1 LAIILVNL
9 FLILKKFTF
18 AGMVSVNNLSLYFGG
33 QDIFKNISFMV
44 NKGDKIGLTGKNGAG
59 KSTLLKILAK
69 DLTPNNGNVSVP
81 NGIVVGFLR
90 QDLEFEDGRTV
101 LEEAQTSFE
110 FLNDVEVRMNEAN
123 KQLTERTD
131 YESDAYLDIINEF
144 NVLEERFRMAGGHD
158 TAAEISQVLSG
169 LGFSQ
174 YDFERQTTEF
184 SGGWRMR
191 IELAKILLMKP
202 ELLLLDEPTNHLDIE
217 SIMWLER
224 WLKNYSGAV
233 VLVSHDRLF
242 LDASTNRTIEVAF
255 SKINDYK
262 ASYTKYLTLRE
273 DRVEKQIQAKKNQDK
288 YIEET
293 KLLINKF
300 RAKKNKASFAQ
311 SLIKKLDKLEII
323 QVEQEDIARM
333 QFRFPPA
340 PHSGKMSLEV
350 KNASKSYGD
359 LNVLKNINLEI
370 VRGDKLAFVGKNGE
384 GKSTLAKMIVK
395 ELDFNGEIQLGHQ
408 VKMGYYAQNQAEFL
422 DENLTVLET
431 IEHAA
436 TEDTAGRVRSIL
448 GSFLFSNDEVK
459 KKVKVL
465 SGGERAR
472 VALCKLL
479 LDPYN
484 LLVMDEP
491 TNHLD
496 ITSKELL
503 KKALN
508 NYDGSLIVVSH
519 DREFLQGLTEKV
531 YEFKNQNIKEYF
543 GDIDTFLS
551 EKDLENFK
559 ELESSQ
565 KDQKKIKQDKT
576 GEQFSYSEQ
585 KNKQKKLKKLKNR
598 ISKLE
603 KQIEI
608 LDKSQKSIDLELAI
622 PEKFTELSKKD
633 NFFVDYEHNQQKLKE
648 LEAEWEQA
656 AEQLEAI
663 K

>member
-1 LAIILVNL
+1 
-9 FLILKKFTF
+9 
-18 AGMVSVNNLSLYFGG
+18 
-33 QDIFKNISFMV
+33 MV

-59 KSTLLKILAK
+59 KSTLLKVLAK
-69 DLTPNNGNVSVP
+69 DLTPNKGNVSVP
-81 NGIVVGFLR
+81 NGLIVGFLR

-101 LEEAQTSFE
+101 LEEAQTAFE
-110 FLNDVEVRMNEAN
+110 FLNDVEARMNEAN

-131 YESDAYLDIINEF
+131 YESEAYLDIINEF
-144 NVLEERFRMAGGHD
+144 NELEERFRMAGGND
-158 TAAEISQVLSG
+158 TAAEINQVLSG
-169 LGFSQ
+169 LGFTQ

-202 ELLLLDEPTNHLDIE
+202 DLLLLDEPTNHLDIE

-224 WLKNYSGAV
+224 WLKNYSGAI

-242 LDASTNRTIEVAF
+242 LDAATNRTIEVAF

-273 DRVEKQIQAKKNQDK
+273 DRVLKQIQAKKNQDK
-288 YIEET
+288 FIEET
-293 KLLINKF
+293 KVLINKF
-300 RAKKNKASFAQ
+300 RAKKNKAAFAQ
-311 SLIKKLDKLEII
+311 TLIKKLERLEII
-323 QVEQEDIARM
+323 QVEQEDVARM

-340 PHSGKMSLEV
+340 PHSGKISLKIYE
-350 KNASKSYGD
+350 ASKSFDD
-359 LNVLKNINLEI
+359 LKVLDKVNLEI
-370 VRGDKLAFVGKNGE
+370 VKGDKIAFVGKNGE
-384 GKSTLAKMIVK
+384 GKSTLAKMIVN
-395 ELDFNGEIQLGHQ
+395 ELEFDGKIELGHQ

-431 IEHAA
+431 IEQAA
-436 TEDTAGRVRSIL
+436 TEDTSGRVRSIL

-479 LDPYN
+479 LEPYN
-484 LLVMDEP
+484 LLIMDEP

-503 KKALN
+503 KKALAK
-508 NYDGSLIVVSH
+508 YDGSLIVVSH

-531 YEFKNQNIKEYF
+531 YEFKNQNIKEYI
-543 GDIDTFLS
+543 GDIDTFLE

-559 ELESSQ
+559 QLESSQ
-565 KDQKKIKQDKT
+565 KEQKNTKQDKSDVQLSYAEQKAHQKKIK
-576 GEQFSYSEQ
+576 
-585 KNKQKKLKKLKNR
+585 KLQNR
-598 ISKLE
+598 VSKLE
-603 KQIEI
+603 KEIET
-608 LDKSQKSIDLELAI
+608 LDKFQKQIDADLAI
-622 PEKFTELSKKD
+622 PEKFTELSQKD
-633 NFFVDYEHNQQKLKE
+633 GFFAEYEKNQQKLQE
-648 LEAEWEQA
+648 LEAEWELA
-656 AEQLEAI
+656 AVQLEAI

>member
-1 LAIILVNL
+1 
-9 FLILKKFTF
+9 
-18 AGMVSVNNLSLYFGG
+18 MVSVNNLSLYFGG

-59 KSTLLKILAK
+59 KSTLLKVLAK

-110 FLNDVEVRMNEAN
+110 FLNDVEIRMNEAN

-262 ASYTKYLTLRE
+262 ASYTKYLTLRM

-293 KLLINKF
+293 KILINKF

-323 QVEQEDIARM
+323 QVEQEDVARM

-359 LNVLKNINLEI
+359 LNVLDKINLEI

-395 ELDFNGEIQLGHQ
+395 ELDFTGEIQLGHQ

-431 IEHAA
+431 IEQAA

-479 LDPYN
+479 LEPYN

-519 DREFLQGLTEKV
+519 DREFLQGLTQKV
-531 YEFKNQNIKEYF
+531 YEFKNQNIKEYV

-565 KDQKKIKQDKT
+565 KEQKKTKQNKSDDQLSYADQK
-576 GEQFSYSEQ
+576 
-585 KNKQKKLKKLKNR
+585 
-598 ISKLE
+598 
-603 KQIEI
+603 
-608 LDKSQKSIDLELAI
+608 
-622 PEKFTELSKKD
+622 
-633 NFFVDYEHNQQKLKE
+633 NQQK
-648 LEAEWEQA
+648 
-656 AEQLEAI
+656 
-663 K
+663 

>member
-1 LAIILVNL
+1 
-9 FLILKKFTF
+9 
-18 AGMVSVNNLSLYFGG
+18 MVSVNNLSLYFGG

-59 KSTLLKILAK
+59 KSTLLKVLAK

-110 FLNDVEVRMNEAN
+110 FLNDVEIRMNEAN

-144 NVLEERFRMAGGHD
+144 NVLEERFRMSGGHD

-293 KLLINKF
+293 KILINKF

-323 QVEQEDIARM
+323 QVEQEDVARM

-359 LNVLKNINLEI
+359 LNVLDKINLEI

-431 IEHAA
+431 IEQAA

-479 LDPYN
+479 LEPYN

-519 DREFLQGLTEKV
+519 DREFLQGLTQKV
-531 YEFKNQNIKEYF
+531 YEFKNQNIKEYV

-565 KDQKKIKQDKT
+565 KEQKKTKQNKSGDQLSYVDQKNQ
-576 GEQFSYSEQ
+576 
-585 KNKQKKLKKLKNR
+585 QKKVKKLQNR

-608 LDKSQKSIDLELAI
+608 LDKSQKQIDADLAI
-622 PEKFTELSKKD
+622 PEKFSELSKKD
-633 NFFVDYEHNQQKLKE
+633 GFFAEYEKNQLKLQE
-648 LEAEWEQA
+648 LEVEWGQA
-656 AEQLEAI
+656 AEKLDAI

>member
-1 LAIILVNL
+1 
-9 FLILKKFTF
+9 
-18 AGMVSVNNLSLYFGG
+18 MVSVNNLSLYFGG
-33 QDIFKNISFMV
+33 QDIFKDISFMV

-59 KSTLLKILAK
+59 KSTLLKVLAK
-69 DLTPNNGNVSVP
+69 DLTPNKGNVSVP
-81 NGIVVGFLR
+81 NGLIVGFLR

-101 LEEAQTSFE
+101 LEEAQTAFE
-110 FLNDVEVRMNEAN
+110 FLNDVETRMNEAN

-131 YESDAYLDIINEF
+131 YESEAYLDIINEF
-144 NVLEERFRMAGGHD
+144 NELEERFRMAGGND
-158 TAAEISQVLSG
+158 TAAEINQVLSG
-169 LGFSQ
+169 LGFTQ

-202 ELLLLDEPTNHLDIE
+202 DLLLLDEPTNHLDIE

-224 WLKNYSGAV
+224 WLKDYSGAI

-242 LDASTNRTIEVAF
+242 LDAATNRTIEVAF

-273 DRVEKQIQAKKNQDK
+273 DRVLKQIQAKKNQDK
-288 YIEET
+288 FIEET
-293 KLLINKF
+293 KVLINKF
-300 RAKKNKASFAQ
+300 RAKKNKAAFAQ
-311 SLIKKLDKLEII
+311 TLIKKLERLEII
-323 QVEQEDIARM
+323 QVEQEDVARM

-340 PHSGKMSLEV
+340 PHSGKISLKIYE
-350 KNASKSYGD
+350 ASKSFDD
-359 LNVLKNINLEI
+359 LKVLDKVNLEI
-370 VRGDKLAFVGKNGE
+370 VKGDKIAFVGKNGE
-384 GKSTLAKMIVK
+384 GKSTLAKMIVN
-395 ELDFNGEIQLGHQ
+395 ELEFDGKIELGHQ

-431 IEHAA
+431 IEQAA
-436 TEDTAGRVRSIL
+436 TEDTSGRVRSIL

-479 LDPYN
+479 LEPYN
-484 LLVMDEP
+484 LLIMDEP

-503 KKALN
+503 KKALAK
-508 NYDGSLIVVSH
+508 YDGSLIVVSH

-531 YEFKNQNIKEYF
+531 YEFKNQNIKEYI
-543 GDIDTFLS
+543 GDIDTFLE

-559 ELESSQ
+559 QLESSQ
-565 KDQKKIKQDKT
+565 KEQKNTKQDKSDVQLSYAEQKAHQKKIK
-576 GEQFSYSEQ
+576 
-585 KNKQKKLKKLKNR
+585 KLQNR
-598 ISKLE
+598 VSKLE
-603 KQIEI
+603 KEIET
-608 LDKSQKSIDLELAI
+608 LDKFQKQIDADLAI
-622 PEKFTELSKKD
+622 PEKFTELSQKD
-633 NFFVDYEHNQQKLKE
+633 GFFAEYEKNQQKLQE
-648 LEAEWEQA
+648 LEAEWEKA
-656 AEQLEAI
+656 AVQLEAI